1 MTNTVEFGGWRPPPR
16 WVWAIVGVAA
26 VAVVAG
32 VVVGRAG
39 PHRAGPHSAAASARP
54 EPPSSP
60 PWPPRGAHTPGAG
73 SAAAWPSAA
82 GDCGAPIYLPQ
93 IRLASQRPR
102 VRGTVLVGGTAL
114 RQVFLSSAVYRALP
128 GLRDQGLL
136 VTKLVPG
143 PGVDYAF
150 VAPQCSGY
158 LWVYRILAGAAHRL
172 GTTADDLLG
181 GPRHAWAVTYRSHTV
196 LTPLNGGRAVTLKK
210 STDPIA
216 DTAAG
221 LVVLDSS
228 GAGRASTAE
237 LIDSNSGA
245 PPLWAA
251 RGYPMGATGQV
262 VLVSLPGCRVPSAGR
277 ACALRSIDLM
287 TGQPMATFVLPT
299 GRVPVSDA
307 VFSRGGTTAAFQLA
321 RARQDP
327 RFATGRPFPSD
338 VAVLHLETGRLDI
351 VPGLELPPGARA
363 GLAFDGTGRWLL
375 VTVSEGDRGELLA
388 WRPGMP
394 GPALVTG
401 LPGPFMAAPP
411 LLLTPSS
418 WRSRSTV
425 ATAAVGRPHARSQT
439 GLTSPYTRA
448 RRRPTLR
455 RHERRIR

>member
-1 MTNTVEFGGWRPPPR
+1 
-16 WVWAIVGVAA
+16 
-26 VAVVAG
+26 
-32 VVVGRAG
+32 VGRAG
-39 PHRAGPHSAAASARP
+39 PHRAAVFSRSKPA
-54 EPPSSP
+54 PSP
-60 PWPPRGAHTPGAG
+60 AWPPRGAHTPGAG
-73 SAAAWPSAA
+73 SVALWPSAA
-82 GDCGAPIYLPQ
+82 GDCGAPVYLPQ
-93 IRLASQRPR
+93 LHLAPQHAR
-102 VRGTVLVGGTAL
+102 VHGTVLVGGTAL
-114 RQVFLSSAVYRALP
+114 RQVILSSAVYRTLP

-143 PGVDYAF
+143 PGVAYAF
-150 VAPQCSGY
+150 VEPQCSGY
-158 LWVYRILAGAAHRL
+158 LWVYQILAGAAHRL

-181 GPRHAWAVTYRSHTV
+181 GPHHAWAVTYRSHTV
-196 LTPLNGGRAVTLKK
+196 LTPLNGGRTVTLTK

-221 LVVLDSS
+221 LVVLDRP

-245 PPLWAA
+245 PPRWAA
-251 RGYPMGATGQV
+251 RGYPMGATGHV
-262 VLVSLPGCRVPSAGR
+262 VLVSLPGCQVPGTDR

-287 TGQPMATFVLPT
+287 TGRPRASFVLPA

-307 VFSRGGTTAAFQLA
+307 VFSSNGTTVAFQLA

-338 VAVLHLETGRLDI
+338 VAVLHLDTGSLDI
-351 VPGLELPPGARA
+351 VPGLELPPRAGA

-388 WRPGMP
+388 WRQGMP
-394 GPALVTG
+394 GPALVTR

-418 WRSRSTV
+418 WRSR
-425 ATAAVGRPHARSQT
+425 
-439 GLTSPYTRA
+439 
-448 RRRPTLR
+448 
-455 RHERRIR
+455 